1 MNRKKIDINIVLNDI
16 ANQDEHMEA
25 IGYFQAGNLILAKK
39 KCENIL
45 QKETNNLNIW
55 ILLSSIERE
64 LGNQIKSIEYLEK
77 ILKISPNNAEMQ
89 NNLGNY
95 KCELKKYNEAIENY
109 NKAIEIEPNYSEAY
123 INKGA
128 TLAELK
134 KYNEAIACYGTAIK
148 LNPKIAQAYGN
159 RANLYNQL
167 KQYENAIK
175 DYNKAIELDP
185 KFFEA
190 YSNIGNTYNELKQY
204 DKAIKYE
211 EKAIEI
217 NPNYAN
223 AYGNLGNSMY
233 GLRQYEK
240 AISSYDK
247 LIKINPKI
255 APVYNNKGNALN
267 ELKLKID
274 AIKSYNKAIEIE
286 RNFADAW
293 YNKGIALCDLKE
305 YKSGIECFEKTI
317 EIESNFKFLQGL
329 YLHTK
334 MQLCDWTDL
343 NSQIT
348 EILKKIRIGEKV
360 TPSFPVLSFTSQQSI
375 QLKAAKIWINE
386 KYPLSEKLGDF
397 SKKYNHKKIRIAY
410 FSADFKN
417 HPVAHLTKQ
426 IFENHSREKF
436 EIYAFSFGHDKKD
449 EMRIKLEKVF
459 DNFFDV
465 KSMSDEDIARLSRRM
480 EIDIAIDLG
489 GLTADARTGIFAMR
503 AAPTQVNYIGYP
515 GTMGAN
521 YIDYI
526 IADKF
531 LIPEKTRKYY
541 SEKIAYLPFFQ
552 PNDSNRKIPDKI
564 FTRKELSLPNKGVIF
579 ACFNNTYK
587 YNLKIFESWVKI
599 LSMVNGSVLFIY
611 SDNDITNSNLKYIA
625 KIHGLSLNRIIFGKR
640 LAMNDYMARFK
651 IADLFLDTYP
661 FNGGTTVSDALWA
674 GLPVLTRAGEAF
686 SSRMAT
692 SMLQAI
698 NLPELITETQ
708 SEYEAAAIKL
718 GNNPGILKTLR
729 EKIATNRKSSILF
742 NTKLYTQHL
751 EAAYTQMYQRH
762 HSGLVPDHI
771 IVSDESQYKTRIQ
784 SLKMKTFLHVGCGQK
799 HKNQTTAAF
808 NSPDWEELRLD
819 IDASVLPDVLGT
831 MTDMQS
837 VASNSV
843 DAVFSSHN
851 IEHLYPHEVPVALT
865 EFIRVL
871 KPNGFVVITCP
882 DLQSVCELVAQDK
895 LTEAAYTSAAGPI
908 APLDILYGHRP
919 AMSHGNLY
927 MAHRCGFTQKVLA
940 STVQSA
946 GFSKTAT
953 MRRGAP
959 FFDLWIAAIKS
970 DLPDDKVLELA
981 AEHFPK

>member
-1 MNRKKIDINIVLNDI
+1 MVIPIKKINNSKIKALASENEYIEALN
-16 ANQDEHMEA
+16 
-25 IGYFQAGNLILAKK
+25 YFKAGQLRLAKS
-39 KCENIL
+39 KCEEVLKKI
-45 QKETNNLNIW
+45 NNLNAM
-55 ILLSSIERE
+55 ILLSSIEQQ
-64 LGNQIKSIEYLEK
+64 LGDLKKAIEVLEK
-77 ILKISPNNAEMQ
+77 IKKITPNNAAIY
-89 NNLGNY
+89 NNLGNL
-95 KCELKKYNEAIENY
+95 KCDLRQYEEAIKNF
-109 NKAIEIEPNYSEAY
+109 NKAIKIEPKYAQAY

-128 TLAELK
+128 VLAVQK
-134 KYNEAIACYGTAIK
+134 KYEEAIECYGNAIK
-148 LNPKIAQAYGN
+148 IDPKIAQAYSN
-159 RANLYNQL
+159 RANILNDL
-167 KQYENAIK
+167 KNYKNAIK
-175 DYNKAIELDP
+175 DYEMAIEIDP
-185 KFFEA
+185 RFAEA
-190 YSNIGNTYNELKQY
+190 YSNLGNTYNELKQF
-204 DKAIKYE
+204 DKALKYSQM
-211 EKAIEI
+211 AIEI
-217 NPNYAN
+217 KPNYAK
-223 AYGNLGNSMY
+223 AYGNLGNSLY
-233 GLRQYEK
+233 GLKQYEK
-240 AISSYDK
+240 AIKNYDK
-247 LIKINPKI
+247 LIKLDPKS
-255 APVYNNKGNALN
+255 AQAYNNRGNALK

-274 AIKSYNKAIEIE
+274 AIESFSKAIEI
-286 RNFADAW
+286 NKHFADAW
-293 YNKGIALCDLKE
+293 YNRGIALCDLKD
-305 YKSGIECFEKTI
+305 YRSGIESFEKTI
-317 EIESNFKFLQGL
+317 EIESDFQFLPGL

-334 MQLCDWTDL
+334 MQLCEWTNLD
-343 NSQIT
+343 S
-348 EILKKIRIGEKV
+348 EIEEVLKKIRTGKKV
-360 TPSFPVLSFTSQQSI
+360 TPSFPVLSFTSEQST
-375 QLKAAKIWINE
+375 QLKAAEIWINE
-386 KYPLSEKLGDF
+386 KYPFSEKFENLTQ
-397 SKKYNHKKIRIAY
+397 KYDHKKIRIAY
-410 FSADFKN
+410 FSSDFKN
-417 HPVAHLTKQ
+417 HPVAHLTAQ

-436 EIYAFSFGHDKKD
+436 EIYAFSFGYDAKD
-449 EMRIKLEKVF
+449 EMRIKLEKIF
-459 DNFFDV
+459 DKFFDV
-465 KSMSDEDIARLSRRM
+465 KSCSDEDVVRLSRRL

-503 AAPTQVNYIGYP
+503 SAPIQVNYIGYP
-515 GTMGAN
+515 GTMGAE

-526 IADKF
+526 IADKYV
-531 LIPEKTRKYY
+531 IPKKTQSYY

-552 PNDSNRKIPDKI
+552 PNDSNRKIPNKI
-564 FTRKELSLPNKGVIF
+564 FTRSELNLPDKGVIF

-587 YNLKIFESWVKI
+587 YNIKLFESWLRI
-599 LSMVNGSVLFIY
+599 LKMVNQSVLFLY
-611 SDNDITNSNLKYIA
+611 SDNEIIDNNLRCIA
-625 KIHGLSLNRIIFGKR
+625 KLRGVELNRIIFGKR
-640 LAMNDYMARFK
+640 IEMDDYIARYK
-651 IADLFLDTYP
+651 VPDLFLDTFP

-674 GLPVLTRAGEAF
+674 GLPVLTRVGEAF
-686 SSRMAT
+686 SSRMAS

-698 NLPELITETQ
+698 DLPELITDTENQ
-708 SEYEAAAIKL
+708 YEAAAINL
-718 GNNPGILKTLR
+718 GNNPEMLMALK
-729 EKIATNRKSSILF
+729 EKLAINRKSSILF

-771 IVSDESQYKTRIQ
+771 IVSDEPQYKTRIQ

-808 NSPDWEELRLD
+808 NSLDWEEIRLD
-819 IDASVLPDVLGT
+819 IDASVQPDVLGT

-837 VASNSV
+837 VDSNSV

-959 FFDLWIAAIKS
+959 FFDLWIAAVKS
-970 DLPDDKVLELA
+970 ELPDDKVLELA